1 MCRAMS
7 GQSGVLARVRREV
20 ADVCHRGLGMPQ
32 LKERV
37 LRALAPAVPVD
48 AAFFGTIDPDTLLI
62 TSAISDPAIVAGFE
76 LFFRNE
82 LFEDDRNKFVELARA
97 RPPVAGLFGAT
108 GGRLEDSPRYREIIA
123 PLHLGDE
130 LRVVLVSGGSCWGCM
145 CLHREAASPPF
156 TSGDATFLASLAP
169 VLAEGVRGG
178 LLARRLGGGVE
189 SDGRGPGLIVLG
201 PGLELAA
208 ATEPARAWLEQLA
221 ADEWPPDRELP
232 AVVQAVAARLRSGA
246 DPAVA
251 PPWARVRARSG
262 VWLRVRA
269 TYLAGPLV
277 RDGVAVTIEEAPAPE
292 VLPLIARTHELT
304 AREAE
309 LVRYVARGLSTSAL
323 AAQLHISEH
332 TVQDHLK
339 SVFDKVGVRSRR
351 ELVAQLQ
358 QSSVQAGGLGSD

>member
-1 MCRAMS
+1 MS
-7 GQSGVLARVRREV
+7 ARSGVLARVRREV
-20 ADVCHRGLGMPQ
+20 TDVCHRGLGMPQ

-62 TSAISDPAIVAGFE
+62 TTAISDPAIVAGFE

-82 LFEDDRNKFVELARA
+82 LFEDDCNKFVELARA

-145 CLHREAASPPF
+145 CLHREAASQPF
-156 TSGDATFLASLAP
+156 TSGEATFLASLAP

-178 LLARRLGGGVE
+178 LLARRLGAAA
-189 SDGRGPGLIVLG
+189 DGQGPGLIVLG

-208 ATEPARAWLEQLA
+208 ATEPARAWLEQIA
-221 ADEWPPDRELP
+221 ADEWPADRELP

-309 LVRYVARGLSTSAL
+309 LVRHVTRGLSTSAL

-351 ELVAQLQ
+351 ELVAGLQ
-358 QSSVQAGGLGSD
+358 QTSLQVGGLGSD